1 MPVALLYTL
10 VVLIWGS
17 SWFVIKFQVDTISPE
32 LSIVYRMLL
41 AGGLT
46 ILYCLLTRK
55 SLRFS
60 SRQHL
65 WIALQGAL
73 LFCCNYIL
81 IYFAGL
87 HLTSGL
93 LAICFST
100 VTLMNIFNMAI
111 FYRAPIQMRTLF
123 AALVGIAGLFLIFY
137 PEVKDFSGS
146 GDKLLGVAF
155 ALSSTFCASLG
166 MMVAIKLRKVD
177 IPILEGNAI
186 GMIYGSAIAFL
197 IAIGIG
203 QPITLPTSVSFYL
216 ALLYLAIPATIIAFA
231 CYLTLVDKIGP
242 SRAAYSSV
250 LFPLVALTI
259 STIFENYQWTYSAL
273 AGMGAVLF
281 GNILVLTQKKM
292 KPETSFK
299 MAENR

>member
-32 LSIVYRMLL
+32 LSIVYRMFL

-46 ILYCLLTRK
+46 VLYCLLTRK

-60 SRQHL
+60 GRQHL

-93 LAICFST
+93 LAICFSA

-111 FYRAPIQMRTLF
+111 FYRAPIQLRTLF

-166 MMVAIKLRKVD
+166 MMVAVKLRKVD

-186 GMIYGSAIAFL
+186 GMIYGSGIAFL
-197 IAIGIG
+197 IAVVMGH
-203 QPITLPTSVSFYL
+203 PITLPASVSFYI

-242 SRAAYSSV
+242 GRAAYSSV

-273 AGMGAVLF
+273 AGMGAVLL
-281 GNILVLTQKKM
+281 GNILVLTQKKLN
-292 KPETSFK
+292 PETSLK
-299 MAENR
+299 MAKNR